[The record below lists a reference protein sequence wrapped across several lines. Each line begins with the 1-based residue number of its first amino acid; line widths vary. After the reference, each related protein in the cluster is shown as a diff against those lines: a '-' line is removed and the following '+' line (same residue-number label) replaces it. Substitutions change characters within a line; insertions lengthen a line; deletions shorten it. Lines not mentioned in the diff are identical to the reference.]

1 MFHNSLYENHEKSW
15 NTRVI
20 WDDLSHLVP
29 CPNGSSEVSI
39 IWGPQTFHEIKK
51 ISTWMV
57 SWLTNI
63 FCINFG
69 QTFRARNSSVS
80 GRLSYPKRVAPQ
92 CLRWCTARQVAEFVR
107 SIQSGSQL
115 HRRKQLRRHKKRKR
129 AKNSDEFNGHFGWF
143 CVGWETISVSQCPY
157 SNYECNMYTYR
168 LEQPWTRKLYYR
180 NQSISFSWTFLS
192 FATEHTSNLAL
203 AEVSPNRLGQG

>member
-1 MFHNSLYENHEKSW
+1 
-15 NTRVI
+15 
-20 WDDLSHLVP
+20 
-29 CPNGSSEVSI
+29 
-39 IWGPQTFHEIKK
+39 
-51 ISTWMV
+51 MV
-57 SWLTNI
+57 SWFASI

-80 GRLSYPKRVAPQ
+80 GRLSYPKRVALCTMPR
-92 CLRWCTARQVAEFVR
+92 LTWCTERQVAVFVR
-107 SIQSGSQL
+107 SIESGSQR

-180 NQSISFSWTFLS
+180 NQSIYHLLFLNFSKLCNWTY
-192 FATEHTSNLAL
+192 
-203 AEVSPNRLGQG
+203 V

>member
-1 MFHNSLYENHEKSW
+1 MDHQKCRSYGDPKPFTRSKKYPPGWFRGLPTFSASTLAKHFELEIALCLADSLIQNAWHS
-15 NTRVI
+15 
-20 WDDLSHLVP
+20 
-29 CPNGSSEVSI
+29 
-39 IWGPQTFHEIKK
+39 
-51 ISTWMV
+51 
-57 SWLTNI
+57 
-63 FCINFG
+63 
-69 QTFRARNSSVS
+69 
-80 GRLSYPKRVAPQ
+80 PQ
-92 CLRWCTARQVAEFVR
+92 CLKWCTARQVAEFVR
-107 SIQSGSQL
+107 TIQSGSQL
-115 HRRKQLRRHKKRKR
+115 HRRKQLRRHKKRKC

-180 NQSISFSWTFLS
+180 NQFISFSWTFLS